1 MAILSAG
8 QGVADPGDDAVPLTF
23 FGRRV
28 VDQHT
33 VDEAPCKVAAVVPD
47 FSFAEDGHDEE
58 TWCHPLIHNIPRW
71 IFPCQNTAGENPAS
85 FGTDWTVKSARRS
98 DVRKRPRI
106 LLPAFQ
112 PVRKRWTLEC
122 QPRHHFRGLDTC
134 SN

>member
-1 MAILSAG
+1 MKRPAKL
-8 QGVADPGDDAVPLTF
+8 QRLY
-23 FGRRV
+23 
-28 VDQHT
+28 Q
-33 VDEAPCKVAAVVPD
+33 
-47 FSFAEDGHDEE
+47 
-58 TWCHPLIHNIPRW
+58 
-71 IFPCQNTAGENPAS
+71 IFPLLKLDTTKKRGVTLLYTISRGGFFLAKNTAGENPAS